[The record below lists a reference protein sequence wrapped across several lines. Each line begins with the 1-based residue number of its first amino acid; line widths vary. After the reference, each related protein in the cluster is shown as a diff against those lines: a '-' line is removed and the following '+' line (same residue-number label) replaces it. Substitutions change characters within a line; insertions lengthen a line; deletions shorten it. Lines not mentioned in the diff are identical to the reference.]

1 MRRLR
6 RRVKKKILLV
16 IGCIIVQIG
25 LFFVCKVMM
34 NEFTVRE
41 YEERLQEKD
50 AILQAA
56 GRTVYITRQEIK
68 AGELF
73 TEENTEKR
81 YLLSEQ
87 NPDALATDVMGM
99 TACAD
104 LLPGVIL
111 TNALCYKGECEP
123 SERECVYYNL
133 GAVEYFSSYAVVDVR
148 LRYANGENYCVL
160 QKKRLQ
166 KGNEDK
172 KTCYFYLTE
181 EEQLLM
187 SAAQYDVTVYDGAEL
202 YLVGFKEERLQ
213 DTTVSKYLP
222 PVQVVS
228 QLREW
233 KEEYHNFYG
242 EWCDSREALEQRL
255 LEYIRRRRDGLA

>member
-6 RRVKKKILLV
+6 RRVKKKIFFFMVFLA
-16 IGCIIVQIG
+16 VQVG
-25 LFFVCKVMM
+25 VFFCCRAMIKQ
-34 NEFTVRE
+34 FTVRE
-41 YEERLQEKD
+41 YETKLQEKD

-68 AGELF
+68 AGEKF
-73 TEENTEKR
+73 TEANTEKR
-81 YLLSEQ
+81 YVLSEQ

-99 TACAD
+99 TSCGD

-111 TNALCYKGECEP
+111 TTALCFEGECEP
-123 SERECVYYNL
+123 SERECVYYDI
-133 GAVEYFSSYAVVDVR
+133 GAAEAFQSYAVVDVR

-160 QKKRLQ
+160 QKKCLQ
-166 KGNEDK
+166 KEPEDE

-187 SAAQYDVTVYDGAEL
+187 SAAQYDVDVYDGAKL

-213 DTTVSKYLP
+213 DTSVSRYIP
-222 PVQVVS
+222 PVQVMS
-228 QLREW
+228 QLKERT
-233 KEEYHNFYG
+233 EEYCEDYSV
-242 EWCDSREALEQRL
+242 WCNLRVALEHRL
-255 LEYIRRRRDGLA
+255 LEYIRQRRDGLL